1 MIYQYKCKEC
11 GKEFEYSQS
20 INSEA
25 LTKWPEDIKGH
36 DDGCDGEVFRK
47 ITRGVGVILKGSGFY
62 ETDYVRNKTTPNES
76 SSVVKYE

>member
-25 LTKWPEDIKGH
+25 LIKWPNDIKGH
-36 DDGCDGEVFRK
+36 NENCDGEVFRK

-62 ETDYVRNKTTPNES
+62 ETDYVRNKLNTSES
-76 SSVVKYE
+76 KSASKSE